1 MLFFSEEIFWSVLA
15 ALCAWSLVKL
25 AAEALVRIVA
35 DLM

>member
-1 MLFFSEEIFWSVLA
+1 MLFSEEFWSVLA

-25 AAEALVRIVA
+25 AAEALGRIVA